1 MSRYIII
8 FGLITFF
15 ILYITIELQPT
26 PRSELTTVILV
37 PFEKKITVAKAA
49 FKESSLKWKIKNKHQ
64 QTSKQLTSLTE
75 TIGSGICTLDINKDG
90 WMDLFF
96 VGGSGHT
103 RYYGKQSWWLKN
115 SGNRLLLNI
124 KGKYFSDITESS
136 GLTNTKWGM
145 GCSVAD
151 FNNDGLSDLFIT
163 TLGKNQ
169 LFANQADNTFI
180 DVTHK
185 SGLSGNNW
193 SMAATLG
200 DFNKDGLLDIYL
212 SNFIDYKKGARTF
225 ERTQGFRLTT
235 DTAFDATLYDPQ
247 SNKLYVNKGNF
258 VFEDVTTKMD
268 VANPLGR
275 SVGAKWYD
283 INQDS
288 WLDLIIINA
297 QKSANQV
304 LINHEGKNFSRAE
317 SLYAPLEV
325 SSSHGILI
333 NDFNNNQQ
341 NEFFISRSIGY
352 PPVFLKFINSVEGNN
367 KNVFKDDSWN
377 NGLAQAKLLS
387 NNSWATLSADFNND
401 SFLDLFIANGMST
414 PDIDVP
420 FVSQGQQ
427 NTIFL
432 NNNIGGFKLQSSA
445 FEKHFPNSSRGAIT
459 VDLNNDGTMEIVVSN
474 NNGDLQIFENKIKND
489 NNWLGINLFSDNKSE
504 GIYGTMIELRVK
516 GLTLQKKIQPKQT
529 FLSQSDHRIHFGLA
543 ENDIIDKLNIY
554 WPDGKISSFDHIKV
568 NQYISINK
576 QESRIIKNPPTVD
589 KNQREKAAYLNLN
602 EQSLQ
607 ALTTFL
613 MQYPPDEV
621 DNKIIDIWHKSSPE
635 TQELILI
642 NLNKK
647 WHSNFISIVK
657 EALTSHHTQLRLL
670 AIQILKKLEIE
681 SSINWLIPLLNDT
694 QPRIQCE
701 IAKTFEFFFNEE
713 EAVTHRKFLA
723 LSPLIKKLES
733 ANDEV
738 KVCIINA
745 LSRAE
750 KKRAILLLLQ
760 LVNTSQNPTVQAA
773 SIRALGLI
781 RDKRAIKPLI
791 KIINNAQAD
800 AEVLASSLIALKRLN
815 YKHIN
820 KLVNLVIGSATHP
833 EKATTAMTRKS
844 YQVLSYL
851 FSHPDG
857 TTFSHKQLQTLFTN
871 LVKQNKSAETEEEST
886 LVAKLNTIAAGK
898 LQQDY
903 LLIQPLLMHPNNKV
917 QLQAFKS
924 LASLNNVKAKELFEK
939 SLLML
944 PFPEL
949 IFTIKQLNKQELT
962 LSNHFIKRML
972 AYAHQAQY
980 PIVQL
985 SQLLPLFSQESAIKL
1000 FNQLINSNLSNVAML
1015 QVFNDCALANIPHL
1029 IKTDIDISSLSNEA
1043 LLAYGVCIFSEKDSS
1058 LVTSNKLLSLKK
1070 HQLLL
1075 TLLMNKSFSENEK
1088 NTLLIKAAQG
1098 DAIIAEAALLK
1109 RMKTLPKIYYPEAL
1123 SALSNHQLTTSLQ
1136 NFLWKIVE
1144 NDEQSDE
1151 VRLFAAKYLVPFAPS
1166 KVIAQINKLFKL

>member
-26 PRSELTTVILV
+26 PRSALPTVISV
-37 PFEKKITVAKAA
+37 PFEKKITVTKAA
-49 FKESSLKWKIKNKHQ
+49 FNESSLKWKIINKHQ

-103 RYYGKQSWWLKN
+103 RYYGKQSWWLKS

-124 KGKYFSDITESS
+124 KGSYFSDITESS

-163 TLGKNQ
+163 TVGENQ
-169 LFANQADNTFI
+169 LYANQADNTFI

-212 SNFIDYKKGARTF
+212 SNFIDYKRGARTF

-235 DTAFDATLYDPQ
+235 DTAFDATLYVPQ

-258 VFEDVTTKMD
+258 IFEDVTTKMD

-283 INQDS
+283 LNQDS

-304 LINHEGKNFSRAE
+304 LINHEGQKFSRGE

-325 SSSHGILI
+325 SSSHDLLI

-341 NEFFISRSIGY
+341 DEYLISRSIGY
-352 PPVFLKFINSVEGNN
+352 PPVFLNRIDSDEGEN
-367 KNVFKDDSWN
+367 KHTFKDGSWN
-377 NGLAQAKLLS
+377 NGLAQAKLLA

-432 NNNIGGFKLQSSA
+432 NNKTGGFQLQSSA

-474 NNGDLQIFENKIKND
+474 NNGDLQVFENKIKND
-489 NNWLGINLFSDNKSE
+489 NNWLGINLFSNNKNE
-504 GIYGTMIELRVK
+504 DIYGTKIELINK
-516 GLTLQKKIQPKQT
+516 ELTLQKKIQPKQS

-543 ENDIIDKLNIY
+543 ENDIIDKLKIY
-554 WPDGKISSFDHIKV
+554 WPDGKISSFDNIKV

-576 QESRIIKNPPTVD
+576 EKSRIIKNNPTLD
-589 KNQREKAAYLNLN
+589 KNPLEKPAYLNLN

-621 DNKIIDIWHKSSPE
+621 DNKIIDIWHDSSPK
-635 TQELILI
+635 TQELILL
-642 NLNKK
+642 NLKEK

-670 AIQILKKLEIE
+670 AIQLLKKLEIE
-681 SSINWLIPLLNDT
+681 SSINWLIPFLNDSK
-694 QPRIQCE
+694 PRVQCE

-738 KVCIINA
+738 KVCVINA

-750 KKRAILLLLQ
+750 KKRAILPLQ
-760 LVNTSQNPTVQAA
+760 QLINTSQNARVQAA

-781 RDKRAIKPLI
+781 RDKRSIKLLI
-791 KIINNAQAD
+791 KIAHNTENNP
-800 AEVLASSLIALKRLN
+800 EVLASALIALKRLN
-815 YKHIN
+815 YQDIN
-820 KLVNLVIGSATHP
+820 QLINLVIGSEIRP
-833 EKATTAMTRKS
+833 EKRTAVMTRKS

-857 TTFSHKQLQTLFTN
+857 TSFSRKQLQTLFDN
-871 LVKQNKSAETEEEST
+871 LIKQNKTTEEQSI

-898 LQQDY
+898 LQQHY
-903 LLIQPLLMHPNNKV
+903 LLNPPLLTHPNYKV
-917 QLQAFKS
+917 RLHAFKA
-924 LASLNNVKAKELFEK
+924 LASLNNVKAKELFEN
-939 SLLML
+939 SLLKL

-949 IFTIKQLNKQELT
+949 IVTINKLNKQELT

-972 AYAHQAQY
+972 AYAHQEKY
-980 PIVQL
+980 PVEQL
-985 SQLLPLFSQESAIKL
+985 SKLLPVFSQESAIKL
-1000 FNQLINSNLSNVAML
+1000 FNQLINSKLTNVAML
-1015 QVFNDCALANIPHL
+1015 QVFNDCSLAKMPHL
-1029 IKTDIDISSLSNEA
+1029 IKFDIDIPSLSNKA
-1043 LLAYGVCIFSEKDSS
+1043 LLAYGACIFSEKESS
-1058 LVTSNKLLSLKK
+1058 LITSNKQISLKK

-1075 TLLMNKSFSENEK
+1075 TILMNESFSENEK

-1098 DAIIAEAALLK
+1098 DAIIAEASLLK
-1109 RMKTLPKIYYPEAL
+1109 RIKRLPKKYYPEAI
-1123 SALSNHQLTTSLQ
+1123 SALKSHQLTTSLQ
-1136 NFLWKIVE
+1136 DFLWRIVE
-1144 NDEQSDE
+1144 SDEQSND
-1151 VRLFAAKYLVPFAPS
+1151 VRLLAAKHLVPFAPS
-1166 KVIAQINKLFKL
+1166 KVFAYINKVF